1 MKLIEPEEMEDFHKV
16 LARFKL
22 SAEDFDLVETDTT
35 DPQSDEIFGLT
46 GFVTITRKST
56 GKQNEYPIGD
66 GSTWVAQFQ
75 RDILGKIFD

>member
-1 MKLIEPEEMEDFHKV
+1 MKLIEPEEMEDFHGVWRDSTSPRRTSIWWKPTP
-16 LARFKL
+16 R
-22 SAEDFDLVETDTT
+22 TRRG
-35 DPQSDEIFGLT
+35 DEIFGLA

-75 RDILGKIFD
+75 RDVLGKIFD